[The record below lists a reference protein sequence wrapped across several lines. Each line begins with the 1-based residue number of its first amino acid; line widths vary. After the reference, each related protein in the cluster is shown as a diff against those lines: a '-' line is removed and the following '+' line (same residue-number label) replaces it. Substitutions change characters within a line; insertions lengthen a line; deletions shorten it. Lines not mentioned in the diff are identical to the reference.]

1 MTCSDGVEASGIGF
15 FLPKEAPLRKSV
27 FWQKEITNG
36 YLLEMV
42 IYWKWLLIETIFST
56 FIVLRFWWK
65 FVEIFSQPLQ
75 NFRSI
80 LVMSC

>member
-15 FLPKEAPLRKSV
+15 FLPTEVPLRKSV
-27 FWQKEITNG
+27 VWQKENNKWLFIGNG
-36 YLLEMV
+36 YLL
-42 IYWKWLLIETIFST
+42 KLFST

>member
-15 FLPKEAPLRKSV
+15 FLPNEAPLRKSV
-27 FWQKEITNG
+27 FWQEEITNG
-36 YLLEMV
+36 
-42 IYWKWLLIETIFST
+42 YWKWLLIETIFST